1 MQALV
6 LYLMH
11 EAPPEEQNFA
21 MVMEMLAAAEVREE
35 DEEYES
41 PLDILFARLEMRD
54 PESIAVKQY
63 HVFKMGAGKTLKSIL
78 ISVWASVCRL
88 LICPRSQGLTYTD
101 DLHLEEMGERRSP
114 CSAVSPIQ

>member
-1 MQALV
+1 MCGMTKTCFDSSKPSSRAPPAGSQSSDPFWTKSETALLQALV

-11 EAPPEEQNFA
+11 EAPKEEQNFA

-63 HVFKMGAGKTLKSIL
+63 HVFKMGAGKTLN
-78 ISVWASVCRL
+78 
-88 LICPRSQGLTYTD
+88 PF
-101 DLHLEEMGERRSP
+101 
-114 CSAVSPIQ
+114 